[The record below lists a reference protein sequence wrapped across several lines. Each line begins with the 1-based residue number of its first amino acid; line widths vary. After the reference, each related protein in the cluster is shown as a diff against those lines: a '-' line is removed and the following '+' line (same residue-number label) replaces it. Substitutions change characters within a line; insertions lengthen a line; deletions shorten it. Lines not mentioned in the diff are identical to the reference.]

1 MTKNFHRFTR
11 MIGALVLVS
20 VALGAGGATLLM
32 LYAKPAPVIEVP
44 LAKPEAV
51 RIKKTKAALKSK
63 PLKASSES
71 IPVGG

>member
-32 LYAKPAPVIEVP
+32 LYAKPTPVIEVP
-44 LAKPEAV
+44 LAKPEV
-51 RIKKTKAALKSK
+51 IRVPVKKAPK
-63 PLKASSES
+63 PDRPAHYF
-71 IPVGG
+71 G